1 MIGRQLL
8 VLGVVMGL
16 GGFVGAVRVAGP
28 AEASV
33 LAPGILATQPIV
45 TTQQSAPRGDYD
57 WPVAGWPRVS
67 RPFQPPLSRYGPGH
81 RGVDLIAAVN
91 SPVLAAGDGTVVFA
105 GELAGRGVVSVQH
118 ASGLRTTYEPV
129 LAAVPPGAVVRRGQL
144 IGVLQAGHEGCPAQ
158 ACLHWGVRRGEDYLD
173 PLRLLGRWQV
183 RLKPW
188 ED

>member
-1 MIGRQLL
+1 VIGRQLV

-33 LAPGILATQPIV
+33 LAPGIAA
-45 TTQQSAPRGDYD
+45 TQQSAPRGDYD
-57 WPVAGWPRVS
+57 CPVAGWPRVS

-81 RGVDLIAAVN
+81 RGVDLIAAVD

-105 GELAGRGVVSVQH
+105 GELAGRGAVSVQH
-118 ASGLRTTYEPV
+118 ASGLLTTYEPV